1 MDYDVEKLNRMFK
14 TMTARKISILS
25 RLAGLNDEE
34 ISIMRMRW
42 LDNLSDVQIC
52 EKLCISS
59 ATLTRKRKI
68 GYCKIVDALELYG
81 LDDNDNLPAQEIL
94 DYNGRFYEAQ
104 DNLIRYFL
112 IHRTVEEQ
120 DKIVSVIKSMIDS

>member
-1 MDYDVEKLNRMFK
+1 MFK

-42 LDNLSDVQIC
+42 LENLSDVQIC

-68 GYCKIVDALELYG
+68 GYCKIVDAMELYG
-81 LDDNDNLPAQEIL
+81 LDENHNLPAQEML
-94 DYNGRFYEAQ
+94 DYNGRFYVAQ
-104 DNLIRYFL
+104 DNLIHYFL
-112 IHRTVEEQ
+112 THKTAEEQ
-120 DKIVSVIKSMIDS
+120 DKMISIIKSMIEN